1 MEPEELDKQER
12 KAEAKQVARNAVDEA
27 EKEVEYSLMALEEE
41 MGEPKNEREEEARVD
56 GVVRRVEIE
65 EVEDE
70 DL

>member
-1 MEPEELDKQER
+1 
-12 KAEAKQVARNAVDEA
+12 
-27 EKEVEYSLMALEEE
+27 MALEEE